1 MLRNKFGFSI
11 QFFVLSL
18 CFFFF
23 VFCGKSY
30 PIEKVVETKLDRRE
44 GKPELFQLNGAAY
57 SASAFRDELVF
68 ERSHFELKQEFPPPE
83 ELEKYLNRYIEDT
96 VILKDAVT
104 ELDLNSPEA
113 AAYLWPYLRKG
124 IIAYYLDKKS
134 GVFEINNN
142 FPDIEIR
149 DKDIEEFYQNNKGK
163 LPEGLSEKEAK
174 RKLENTA
181 RYLKWKKIYEIR
193 NDKKKEVVGALKK
206 NNSVQ
211 IKYNAINKVIQD

>member
-1 MLRNKFGFSI
+1 MRRYSLGSLFRFSI
-11 QFFVLSL
+11 FSIIIFLSL
-18 CFFFF
+18 N
-23 VFCGKSY
+23 CGKSY
-30 PIEKVVETKLDRRE
+30 PLEKFVETKLERRT
-44 GKPELFQLNGAAY
+44 GKPELFNLNGAAY
-57 SASAFRDELVF
+57 SAGVFRDELVF
-68 ERSHFELKQEFPPPE
+68 ERAHFELKQDFPPPQ

-113 AAYLWPYLRKG
+113 AAYLWPYIRKG

-149 DKDIEEFYQNNKGK
+149 DEDIEEFYNKNKGK
-163 LPEGLSEKEAK
+163 ITPNLSEKEAK
-174 RKLENTA
+174 KKLENTA
-181 RYLKWKKIYEIR
+181 RYLKWKQLYELR

-211 IKYNAINKVIQD
+211 IKYNAVNKVVED

>member
-1 MLRNKFGFSI
+1 MRRDSLGSLFPFCIFSI
-11 QFFVLSL
+11 VVFLSSN
-18 CFFFF
+18 
-23 VFCGKSY
+23 CGKSY
-30 PIEKVVETKLDRRE
+30 PLEKFVETKLERRT
-44 GKPELFQLNGAAY
+44 GKPELFNLNGAAY
-57 SASAFRDELVF
+57 SAGVFRDELVF
-68 ERSHFELKQEFPPPE
+68 ERAHFELKQDFPPPQ

-113 AAYLWPYLRKG
+113 AAYLWPYIRKG

-149 DKDIEEFYQNNKGK
+149 DEDIEEFYEKNKGK
-163 LPEGLSEKEAK
+163 ITPNLSEKEAK
-174 RKLENTA
+174 KKLENTA
-181 RYLKWKKIYEIR
+181 RYLKWKQLYELR

-211 IKYNAINKVIQD
+211 IKYNAVNKVVED